1 MNDKHTPGPWHVI
14 RYNHVDGDTWL
25 AIGWTDAEG
34 RKVGPLTEMVGGAV
48 TDTPP
53 CWSPVSRMKYIMGGD
68 EQLLANAA
76 LIAAAPELLEACRAA
91 NRRFSNQNGRVDEE
105 VWADNY
111 PAVKALRDAIAKATG
126 GAA

>member
-1 MNDKHTPGPWHVI
+1 MNVKHTPGPWHVI

-48 TDTPP
+48 TDAPP

-68 EQLLANAA
+68 EQLIANAA
-76 LIAAAPELLEACRAA
+76 LVAAAPDML
-91 NRRFSNQNGRVDEE
+91 D
-105 VWADNY
+105 
-111 PAVKALRDAIAKATG
+111 ALREVEKHHVSLNERVGRDESHSLTLRTVRAAIAKATG
-126 GAA
+126 GAS